1 MRRYCFLLILLQ
13 LHILTVW
20 GQTITKSKAKYH
32 ILERNET
39 VTCEF
44 SYRYSIENDDSSC
57 IIILFTEDNNNIEP
71 LQNLLKRKML
81 RKYGDF
87 SLSMLAWEGNMH
99 IEDNCTIVP
108 ELFVKVLEY
117 GESFD
122 IYVSSPDSISSQ
134 LIANHLLICKEEELD
149 KIGLFDFIYYLGEY
163 KFDYPFPYLVINAKL
178 IESFISKSTECRP

>member
-1 MRRYCFLLILLQ
+1 MRRYCFLLTLLQ

-20 GQTITKSKAKYH
+20 GQTITKSKAKYL
-32 ILERNET
+32 IMERNET
-39 VTCEF
+39 VTYEF
-44 SYRYSIENDDSSC
+44 SYRYSIKNDDSLC
-57 IIILFTEDNNNIEP
+57 VIILFTEDDNNIEP

-87 SLSMLAWEGNMH
+87 SLAMLAWENMY
-99 IEDNCTIVP
+99 IEYNYTIVP

-134 LIANHLLICKEEELD
+134 LITNHLLICKEEELN

-163 KFDYPFPYLVINAKL
+163 KFDYPFPYLVINAKV